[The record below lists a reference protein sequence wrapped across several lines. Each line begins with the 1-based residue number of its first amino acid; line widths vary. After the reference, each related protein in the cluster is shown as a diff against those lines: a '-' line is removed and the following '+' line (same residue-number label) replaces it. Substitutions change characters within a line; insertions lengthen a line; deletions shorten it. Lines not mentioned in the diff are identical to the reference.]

1 MNTHRDSKKG
11 RSADS
16 AAPIFIR
23 DIDCTPTTPVV
34 RGALRKPVYGQGVR
48 IRPNIPGKQAS
59 AHDQK
64 TYLPELLPLE
74 AYDRIIVLFSGG
86 KDSLAAY
93 EVLRELG
100 VPKSKISLWHHDI
113 DGGNPDRRMDW
124 PCTSAYV
131 KAFADAEGVALRRSW
146 RQNGFFGELY
156 RLGASWPVAYEAG
169 DGSVRICPLSD
180 QQKRSQELR
189 GRVLSEL
196 EHTELEG
203 YGHREKFPAK
213 SGDLLTRWCSAY
225 LKIMVS
231 DSVLRDL
238 DALGAIGKRGKFP
251 AKGSIQSGR
260 YCSADLKRSVGDHV
274 LRDLTS
280 PCSGALM
287 GEVQSELSAQLAHSE
302 ENIRI
307 LIVSGERRGESA
319 GRSKYNE
326 MELHRTHAV
335 KRTHRLVHT
344 WRPVIDYHEGDV
356 WAVLRRHN
364 ICPHPCYRAGWN
376 RCSCMKCIF
385 SRPEHWAGIRQL
397 FPKDF
402 AALCEDERRLGFTL
416 DSKMDL
422 EHFVGDAKSCVY
434 PDPVAIHQL
443 VTGTFTTADV
453 YRLPGT
459 WQYPAGAFH
468 GSEGGPC

>member
-1 MNTHRDSKKG
+1 MSP
-11 RSADS
+11 A
-16 AAPIFIR
+16 FIR
-23 DIDCTPTTPVV
+23 DLDCTRDTPVV
-34 RGALRKPVYGQGVR
+34 RGAPRQSIYGQGVG
-48 IRPNIPGKQAS
+48 IRPHVPGKRVS
-59 AHDQK
+59 AHDRAIF
-64 TYLPELLPLE
+64 LPELLPLE
-74 AYDRIIVLFSGG
+74 EYDHIIVLFSGG

-100 VPKSKISLWHHDI
+100 VPKQKIELWHHSI
-113 DGGNPDRRMDW
+113 DGGHPERRMDW
-124 PCTSAYV
+124 PVTAAYV

-156 RLGASWPVAYEAG
+156 RLGASWPIQYDAG
-169 DGSVRICPLSD
+169 DGSVRTCPLTD
-180 QQKRSQELR
+180 RQRRSQELR
-189 GRVLSEL
+189 GRVISKL
-196 EHTELEG
+196 ERAELEG
-203 YGHREKFPAK
+203 YGLRGRFPAK
-213 SGDLLTRWCSAY
+213 SADLVTRWCSSY

-238 DALGAIGKRGKFP
+238 DALEAIGKRGKFP
-251 AKGSIQSGR
+251 AKGSILNGR
-260 YCSADLKRSVGDHV
+260 YCSPDLKAQVADQV
-274 LRDLTS
+274 LRDLAPAEP
-280 PCSGALM
+280 PCGGALM
-287 GEVQSELSAQLAHSE
+287 GEVHKGLSHRLERGPSGV
-302 ENIRI
+302 RI

-335 KRTHRLVHT
+335 KKARRLVHQ

-364 ICPHPCYRAGWN
+364 IRPHPCYRAGWN
-376 RCSCMKCIF
+376 RCSCMMCIF

-397 FPKDF
+397 FPEDF

-422 EHFVGDAKSCVY
+422 ETFLGDAKSCVY
-434 PDPVAIHQL
+434 PDSEAIRQL
-443 VTGTFTTADV
+443 VTGTYTTDDV
-453 YRLPGT
+453 YTPPGT

>member
-1 MNTHRDSKKG
+1 MIP
-11 RSADS
+11 A
-16 AAPIFIR
+16 FIR
-23 DIDCTPTTPVV
+23 DTDCTRATPVV
-34 RGALRKPVYGQGVR
+34 RGAPRRSVYGQGIR
-48 IRPNIPGKQAS
+48 IRPHVPGKQVS
-59 AHDQK
+59 AHDRAIF
-64 TYLPELLPLE
+64 LPELLPLE
-74 AYDRIIVLFSGG
+74 EYDHIILLSSGG

-100 VPKSKISLWHHDI
+100 VPKSKIALWHHDT
-113 DGGNPDRRMDW
+113 DGGGRRMDW
-124 PCTSAYV
+124 PVTAAYV

-156 RLGASWPVAYEAG
+156 RLGASWPVQYDAG
-169 DGSVRICPLSD
+169 DGGVRTCPISEK
-180 QQKRSQELR
+180 QRRSQELR
-189 GRVLSEL
+189 GRVFSEL
-196 EHTELEG
+196 ERAELAG
-203 YGHREKFPAK
+203 YGQRGKFPAK

-225 LKIMVS
+225 LKIMVC

-238 DALGAIGKRGKFP
+238 DALEAIGRRGKFP
-251 AKGSIQSGR
+251 AKGSILNGR
-260 YCSADLKRSVGDHV
+260 YCSADLKRSVADQV
-274 LRDLTS
+274 LRDLAPAES
-280 PCSGALM
+280 PCGGALM
-287 GEVQSELSAQLAHSE
+287 EEVQEGLSDQLE
-302 ENIRI
+302 RGPEGVRI

-335 KRTHRLVHT
+335 KKARRLVHQ
-344 WRPVIDYHEGDV
+344 WRPVIDCHEGDV

-376 RCSCMKCIF
+376 RCSCMMCIF

-397 FPKDF
+397 FPEDF

-416 DSKMDL
+416 DNKMDL
-422 EHFVGDAKSCVY
+422 EAFVGDAVSCVY
-434 PDPVAIHQL
+434 PDSEAIRQL
-443 VTGTFTTADV
+443 VTGTFNITDV
-453 YRLPGT
+453 YTAPGT